1 MPNRWP
7 IASGNWSDSAIWSGS
22 LIPTAADDVFL
33 NNQIIT
39 LDQNI
44 NVLTI
49 RNSTSAS
56 AIVAGGILGV
66 TGSYNIT
73 ASNGFISSGANTVNG
88 MIQFVG
94 SGALNI
100 SGSIIAEG
108 IRTIGN
114 LSTGTVTLVGNI
126 FQNTSNDGIIAVDN
140 LSTGTIIV
148 TGSVYGGIRN
158 HNVKYGIRN
167 NSGGTVLVRGDV
179 YGGFGG
185 NSANGVANLGSGL
198 VIIDGTVRGGEVG
211 GYSGALGS
219 MYGVVNSG
227 TGTVIINGAISAS
240 LISPGVGSTGTAAT
254 LVCTGPFFNT
264 GSQNAVYAYRI
275 QMKDSV
281 ASSWR
286 FDTEISGSSKTIYTA
301 YQLPGVPRQT
311 DVRQGTQYNFGLT
324 GSLNMPDPTTVR
336 NGVAV
341 DNTTGSAVL
350 TAQDMFNILTQDI
363 MQTGSIGDT
372 LKNASTVQTTAATIS
387 SFKV

>member
-7 IASGNWSDSAIWSGS
+7 ITSGSWSNAAIWSGS
-22 LIPTAADDVFL
+22 LIPTPADDVFL
-33 NNQIIT
+33 NNQSIT

-44 NVLTI
+44 SVLTI

-56 AIVAGGILGV
+56 AITAGGILSV

-73 ASNGFISSGANTVNG
+73 ASNGLISSGLNTLNG

-100 SGSIIAEG
+100 SGSILANG

-114 LSTGTVTLVGNI
+114 LSVGTVTLVGDVLE
-126 FQNTSNDGIIAVDN
+126 NTFGDGIMSIEN
-140 LSTGTIIV
+140 QSTGTIIV
-148 TGSVYGGIRN
+148 TGSVYGGRMN
-158 HNVKYGIRN
+158 YNGKFGIRN

-179 YGGFGG
+179 YGGAGG
-185 NSANGVANLGSGL
+185 QSANGIANLGSGL
-198 VIIDGTVRGGEVG
+198 VIIDGNVRGGTTSSDG
-211 GYSGALGS
+211 GALGS
-219 MYGVVNSG
+219 MFGVVNSG
-227 TGTVIINGAISAS
+227 NGTVIINGSISAS
-240 LISPGVGSTGTAAT
+240 LIAPGVGSTGTAAT

-264 GSQNAVYAYRI
+264 GSQNAVFAYRI
-275 QMKDSV
+275 QMKDV
-281 ASSWR
+281 GASSWR
-286 FDTEISGSSKTIYTA
+286 FDTEISGSSKTVYTA
-301 YQLPGVPRQT
+301 YQLPSVPRQP
-311 DVRQGTQYNFGLT
+311 DVRLGTQYNFGLT
-324 GSLNMPDPTTVR
+324 GSLNIPNPTTVR

-363 MQTGSIGDT
+363 AQTGSIGET
-372 LKNASTVQTTAATIS
+372 LKNASTIQTTAATIS